1 MKKIERIFINILFV
15 LCPLLISCDEQ
26 NERTPLYYD
35 AWGICNEEFDP
46 INNCTWI
53 KSIIQDNQDTRLII
67 AEVIGTLSA
76 KEETVELSIDES
88 FYGYQIYYE
97 QKGCLSGVSDGRYTD
112 TYDCIGN
119 LISLTGHIG
128 EWFLYLDTISNPIES
143 YEYEIEIIEY
153 NVIYEH

>member
-53 KSIIQDNQDTRLII
+53 KSIIQNNKNNRLII
-67 AEVIGTLSA
+67 AEVIGRLSA
-76 KEETVELSIDES
+76 EEDTGELMLDEL

-97 QKGCLSGVSDGRYTD
+97 HKGCLSGVSDGLYTD
-112 TYDCIGN
+112 TYDCIGD
-119 LISLTGHIG
+119 IITGTGRIG
-128 EWFLYLDTISNPIES
+128 EYFYHPCMIGDSVEF
-143 YEYEIEIIEY
+143 YEYQIAEY
-153 NVIYEH
+153 NIIYEH